1 MTFKATANEK
11 KIITNFAEGANAF
24 SFWDGGISTDNSGT
38 WGEVLNDEISALC
51 GVTAKSAT
59 GIMGSLVKK
68 DFFCSTYTP
77 DAYPNDNGTY
87 RPGKWIELTE
97 LGVEVILARKAELEE
112 LVAEYGE
119 DVEDKDELAEALAE
133 IEDVSDDEL
142 LDGIIEDALAEE
154 RGDEA
159 DDESNDEEET
169 DEELPEPVPAAV
181 VVTHRA
187 PTAHS
192 GCDHPTEG
200 TEGKKARARCRAAR
214 AKAAA
219 KSDA

>member
-1 MTFKATANEK
+1 MTFKASANEM

-38 WGEVLNDEISALC
+38 WGEILNEEISSLC
-51 GVTAKSAT
+51 GVTTKSAT

-68 DFFCSTYTP
+68 DFFRSTHTE

-97 LGVEVILARKAELEE
+97 LGVEVILARREELKELEE
-112 LVAEYGE
+112 EYGE
-119 DVEDKDELAEALAE
+119 DVEDKNELAEALAE
-133 IEDVSDDEL
+133 IEDFEVIHVDAE
-142 LDGIIEDALAEE
+142 IEDAIAEE
-154 RGDEA
+154 TGDEA
-159 DDESNDEEET
+159 DDESNDDEET

-181 VVTHRA
+181 VVSHRA

-192 GCDHPTEG
+192 DCDHPTEG